1 MHTIKLQVDDTIY
14 NEIVQSGINI
24 QDELKLALT
33 KLISKKDSYIHS
45 QEYKEDKNYFNN
57 ALESIESGSEQLVS
71 HDDVWEQIEEHT
83 KAN

>member
-1 MHTIKLQVDDTIY
+1 MHTIKLQIDDTIY
-14 NEIVQSGINI
+14 NEIVNSGINI
-24 QDELKLALT
+24 QEELKLALT

-45 QEYKEDKNYFNN
+45 QQYKEDKKYFNN
-57 ALESIESGSEQLVS
+57 ALDSIESGSEQLVS